1 MTALFIHTLLEFSA
15 FPTVL
20 LIATML
26 RLGAQPCV
34 HAADTLAWA

>member
-1 MTALFIHTLLEFSA
+1 MTALFIYTSLEFSA

-26 RLGAQPCV
+26 RLSPQRLSAR
-34 HAADTLAWA
+34 